1 MNKTIERQ
9 IDYILKRLKDSGATA
24 DTEWTVNLS
33 VYDDESLKALRPT
46 EVWEGGAEEHRKL
59 MGYASAV
66 IRRQYPKINVNLV
79 EIRLADYQLWL
90 KVNNLED
97 NAGERAKYIPLKTN
111 GQI

>member
-1 MNKTIERQ
+1 MNKTLEKQ
-9 IDYILKRLKDSGATA
+9 IDYILERLRSSGANK

-33 VYDDESLKALRPT
+33 VYDDESLKALRPN
-46 EVWEGGAEEHRKL
+46 EVWEGGADEHRKL
-59 MGYASAV
+59 MGYVSAV
-66 IRRQYPKINVNLV
+66 VRQKYPKITVNLV

-97 NAGERAKYIPLKTN
+97 NAGERSKYITLKTN